1 MARGTPSMVALLG
14 LLAIAGYQNRDK
26 IAEMLNSFKNKG
38 PTGDPLQDG
47 ARDVLGKLGDVAG
60 NAGNILNEGLGGL
73 VDQFKQAGHGDLADS
88 WVGKGPNQPVSTSQ
102 LETAIGSDVLSDLA
116 QRTGLTREDILSR
129 LSRDLPGAIDGLT
142 PEGRVPG

>member
-14 LLAIAGYQNRDK
+14 LLAVAGYQNREK
-26 IAEMLNSFKNKG
+26 IAEMINSFKNKG

-47 ARDVLGKLGDVAG
+47 AREVLGKLGDVAG
-60 NAGNILNEGLGGL
+60 SAGNLLNEGLGGL
-73 VDQFKQAGHGDLADS
+73 VDQFKQSGHGDLADS

-102 LETAIGSDVLSDLA
+102 LESAIGSDILSDLA
-116 QRTGLTREDILSR
+116 KRTGLTREEILSR
-129 LSRDLPGAIDGLT
+129 LSRDLPVAVDGLT

>member
-1 MARGTPSMVALLG
+1 MVALLG

-60 NAGNILNEGLGGL
+60 NAGNILNESLGGL

>member
-47 ARDVLGKLGDVAG
+47 ARNVLGKLSDVAG
-60 NAGNILNEGLGGL
+60 NAGNVLIDGLGGL
-73 VDQFKQAGHGDLADS
+73 VDQFKQSGHGDLAES

-102 LETAIGSDVLSDLA
+102 LEAAIGADVLSDIA
-116 QRTGLTREDILSR
+116 QRTGLSREEILSR
-129 LSRDLPGAIDGLT
+129 LSRDLPGAVDGLT
-142 PEGRVPG
+142 PEGRLPG

>member
-14 LLAIAGYQNRDK
+14 LLAVAGYQNRDK
-26 IAEMLNSFKNKG
+26 IAEMINSFKNKG

-47 ARDVLGKLGDVAG
+47 ARNVLGKLGDVAG

-73 VDQFKQAGHGDLADS
+73 VDQFKQSGQGDLADS

-116 QRTGLTREDILSR
+116 ERTGLSREEILSR
-129 LSRDLPGAIDGLT
+129 LSRDLPGAVDGLT

>member
-14 LLAIAGYQNRDK
+14 LLAVAGYQNREK
-26 IAEMLNSFKNKG
+26 IAEMINSFKNKG

-47 ARDVLGKLGDVAG
+47 ARNVLGKLGDVAG

-73 VDQFKQAGHGDLADS
+73 VDQFKQSGQGDLADS
-88 WVGKGPNQPVSTSQ
+88 WVGKGPNQPVSTGQ

-116 QRTGLTREDILSR
+116 ERTGLSREEILSR
-129 LSRDLPGAIDGLT
+129 LSRDLPGAVDGLT

>member
-14 LLAIAGYQNRDK
+14 LLAVAGYQNREK
-26 IAEMLNSFKNKG
+26 IAEMINSFKNKG

-47 ARDVLGKLGDVAG
+47 AREVLGKLGDVAG
-60 NAGNILNEGLGGL
+60 SAGNLLNEGLGGL
-73 VDQFKQAGHGDLADS
+73 VDQFKQSGHGDLADS

-102 LETAIGSDVLSDLA
+102 LESAIGSDILGDLA
-116 QRTGLTREDILSR
+116 KRTGLTREEILSR
-129 LSRDLPGAIDGLT
+129 LSRDLPGAVDGLT

>member
-14 LLAIAGYQNRDK
+14 LLAVAGYQNRDK
-26 IAEMLNSFKNKG
+26 IAEMINSFKNKG

-47 ARDVLGKLGDVAG
+47 ARNVLGKLGDVAG

-73 VDQFKQAGHGDLADS
+73 VDQFKQSGQGDLADS
-88 WVGKGPNQPVSTSQ
+88 WVGKGPNQPVSTTQ
-102 LETAIGSDVLSDLA
+102 LESAIGSDVLSDLA
-116 QRTGLTREDILSR
+116 ERTGLSREEILSR
-129 LSRDLPGAIDGLT
+129 LSRDLPGAVDGLT

>member
-14 LLAIAGYQNRDK
+14 LLAVAGYQNRDK

-47 ARDVLGKLGDVAG
+47 ARNVLGKLGDVAG

-73 VDQFKQAGHGDLADS
+73 VDQFKQSGHGDLAE
-88 WVGKGPNQPVSTSQ
+88 
-102 LETAIGSDVLSDLA
+102 LHGSEKA
-116 QRTGLTREDILSR
+116 RISR
-129 LSRDLPGAIDGLT
+129 SRRASSKRRSAPT
-142 PEGRVPG
+142 C

>member
-60 NAGNILNEGLGGL
+60 NAGNILNESLGGL